1 MKQIQGE
8 DELQTGLTA
17 VRNWQFEINTYKI
30 EKNINKIINNFILS
44 LQPGSQWPTA
54 WYRSGTPWLENS
66 FS

>member
-30 EKNINKIINNFILS
+30 EKI
-44 LQPGSQWPTA
+44 
-54 WYRSGTPWLENS
+54 
-66 FS
+66 

>member
-30 EKNINKIINNFILS
+30 EKNINKIINNFILFFAARVPMAHGLVS
-44 LQPGSQWPTA
+44 VRDPVVGELC
-54 WYRSGTPWLENS
+54 
-66 FS
+66 